1 MMNVAITKGDFYGW
15 LERSSIYCLM
25 LVTLLAFSSQQALST
40 PIPLYREL
48 IVIEPQATL
57 IDLSARPDA
66 EAFSNINDILN
77 TKQYQAAI
85 EKANSVLKEK
95 PGSGLANE
103 ILGTAYYLSGEQQKA
118 IPLLQKAGKLDPGQS
133 GPLTK
138 LGSLYME
145 SGTLDEAETLL
156 LQAIE
161 INPADRF
168 AHQRLG
174 LLYEYQKKNQL
185 AIDHFHLGLK
195 GTAKSYLG
203 VVANL
208 GRLLNKSSNYKAT
221 ITVLEPRLPLINT
234 LVEAQLILARAF
246 LATGSYPDARLRYQR
261 VLELDQSMPGAL
273 LGLAK
278 AQRGED
284 DLPAALITVNKFI
297 ELEASDANGQLLQGD
312 ILLRLNQKNKANAAF
327 DRAVSMGVSRS
338 HVNQRIALF
347 HLNRKEFAQARDIYQ
362 GMVNDKTAD
371 VLTYS
376 RLSELLMAQGDIEQ
390 GEQVLRKGIE
400 QLPDNGYL
408 HLRLGSY
415 LASIRQYEKSLAVLK
430 KATEFLPDD
439 ATIWKTYAFALS
451 RAGQAGNAA
460 KAGKRLYDLQPY
472 SIETAFLYA
481 SLLETNSQ
489 LEEAEAIYRKIVKSA
504 PRHALALNN
513 LANILASKDNYSEA
527 EKVARLAT
535 DVVSDNGNIQ
545 DTLGWI
551 LYRQGQLQE
560 ALKVLEYA
568 NRLAPEAATIC
579 YHKGVAMAEVGRPV
593 EARVAIEKALS
604 LSATADW
611 VPDAKERLQ
620 K

>member
-1 MMNVAITKGDFYGW
+1 MMNVAIIKGDFYVW
-15 LERSSIYCLM
+15 LKRSTLYCLL
-25 LVTLLAFSSQQALST
+25 LVTLLAISSQQALST
-40 PIPLYREL
+40 PMLLYQDS
-48 IVIEPQATL
+48 IIIETQQTL
-57 IDLSARPDA
+57 IDLLDRPDA
-66 EAFSNINDILN
+66 EAFSDINLLLN
-77 TKQYQAAI
+77 TKQYKVAI
-85 EKANSVLKEK
+85 EKAHSLLKTK
-95 PGSGLANE
+95 PDSGLANE

-118 IPLLQKAGKLDPGQS
+118 IRLLQKASKLEPNES

-145 SGTLDEAETLL
+145 SGTLDEAEILL

-161 INPADRF
+161 INTADRY

-185 AIDHFHLGLK
+185 AIDHFRLGLA
-195 GTAKSYLG
+195 GTANSYLG
-203 VVANL
+203 VAANL
-208 GRLLNKSSNYKAT
+208 GRLLNKSRNYKAT
-221 ITVLEPRLPLINT
+221 ITVLEPRLPLNNT
-234 LVEAQLILARAF
+234 LAEAQLILARAY
-246 LATGSYPDARLRYQR
+246 LARGSYPDARLRYQR
-261 VLELDQSMPGAL
+261 VLELDQSMTGAL

-278 AQRGED
+278 AQMGEGE
-284 DLPAALITVNKFI
+284 LSAALITVNKFI
-297 ELEASDANGQLLQGD
+297 ELEASNVSGQLVLGD

-327 DRAVSMGVSRS
+327 DKAVSLGVSPS
-338 HVNQRIALF
+338 EVNQRIALF

-408 HLRLGSY
+408 YLRLGSY

-430 KATEFLPDD
+430 RASEILPDD
-439 ATIWKTYAFALS
+439 AAILKTYAFALS
-451 RAGQAGNAA
+451 RADQAGNAA
-460 KAGKRLYDLQPY
+460 KAGKRLYDLQTY
-472 SIETAFLYA
+472 SIETAFFYA
-481 SLLETNSQ
+481 SLLEANSQ
-489 LEEAEAIYRKIVKSA
+489 LDEAETIYRKIVKST

-513 LANILASKDNYSEA
+513 LANILASKGNYSKA
-527 EKVARLAT
+527 EEVARLAT
-535 DVVSDNGNIQ
+535 DVLSDNGNIQ

-568 NRLAPEAATIC
+568 SLLAPDAATIW
-579 YHKGVAMAEVGRPV
+579 YHKGVVMAELGRLS

-604 LSATADW
+604 LSVTAEW
-611 VPDAKERLQ
+611 ISDAQERL
-620 K
+620 KN